1 MQTKLTDLM
10 IFAAGFGSRMQKLT
24 KFVPK
29 PLIKVGC
36 KALIDHTL
44 SLQHKPNMN
53 VIVNAHFK
61 HSMVENH
68 LKKDR
73 MKLRLRKLKFLIISS
88 HIYQK

>member
-29 PLIKVGC
+29 PLIKVGG

-68 LKKDR
+68 LKNSDILNNVFHSDHCPILVR
-73 MKLRLRKLKFLIISS
+73 LKF
-88 HIYQK
+88 